1 MPRRP
6 REAVDR
12 PRVGGTCLR
21 GEEGTSDGQRLNT
34 SFPNQGSE
42 QQVRQRERVRS
53 KTELVLRPP
62 ATSCSLAVFLAYQ
75 GGGSRQAVGYSGL
88 PNTPFLRN
96 GTHPCTC
103 THTPHASMH
112 DLPHSASGDRPG
124 LYLPNPT
131 WKEPLKWGMW
141 RPLAKPGEP
150 QSPTLLYSPSSKQG
164 ISSQVPQCPTLG
176 PTSCQQNM
184 TGGRKESL
192 ARAQARGEGSGGV
205 FGFRSQGLGL
215 PRHGGR

>member
-6 REAVDR
+6 REAADS
-12 PRVGGTCLR
+12 PRVGGACLR
-21 GEEGTSDGQRLNT
+21 GEEGTSDGQRLDT

-42 QQVRQRERVRS
+42 QQVRQRERVMS
-53 KTELVLRPP
+53 KTELAPRPP
-62 ATSCSLAVFLAYQ
+62 ATSRSLAVFLAYQ
-75 GGGSRQAVGYSGL
+75 GGASRQAGRVGWAPS
-88 PNTPFLRN
+88 TPFLRN
-96 GTHPCTC
+96 GTHSCTC
-103 THTPHASMH
+103 AHAHAIMH
-112 DLPHSASGDRPG
+112 NPPPSASGERPG

-164 ISSQVPQCPTLG
+164 ISSQAPQCPTLG